1 MPAGLTDAQ
10 YRSLAEFR
18 HQLRRFLAF
27 SEARSR
33 EAGLEP
39 QQHQLLL
46 ALRALAPESP
56 SIGALAE
63 RLVLKHHSTVEL
75 VDRLEARGLVK
86 RSRLADSRR
95 QVALRLTARGERVLR
110 RLSVSHRDQLRRGG
124 RELIEALRRV
134 LHPPPARRRRTHE

>member
-18 HQLRRFLAF
+18 HQLRLFLAF

-33 EAGLEP
+33 EVGLNP

-46 ALRALAPESP
+46 ALRAFAPEAP

-75 VDRLEARGLVK
+75 VDRLEAHGLVK

-95 QVALRLTARGERVLR
+95 QVALRLTGRGERVLQ

-124 RELIEALRRV
+124 RELIDALRRV
-134 LHPPPARRRRTHE
+134 LRPPRPRRRKTRE